1 LQGNHYIY
9 VHIHTKNDLRAIVE
23 NTYKYMDL
31 ATRRVLKRTEI
42 DALKLCTPLTQPIYH
57 ESSHVHTMQ
66 KNKNAHYSQKSFQNK
81 ETSQITRSGH
91 LSRYKTTKALFPK
104 GISFP
109 FVPVQPRRVCH
120 SSLVPFHTMCSVAS
134 CEEPYGQYPVSLF
147 SS

>member
-1 LQGNHYIY
+1 MSLCCDQRSELFIENIIVSYHHGPTRWGRNNEESTAKDRDQ
-9 VHIHTKNDLRAIVE
+9 HIQIMHTINSDYLP
-23 NTYKYMDL
+23 
-31 ATRRVLKRTEI
+31 RVLSCSRNAKKQKR
-42 DALKLCTPLTQPIYH
+42 PLFSKVVPK
-57 ESSHVHTMQ
+57 Q
-66 KNKNAHYSQKSFQNK
+66 K
-81 ETSQITRSGH
+81 TSQITRSGH

>member
-1 LQGNHYIY
+1 VINAASCLLKTLLCPTITVLLDGEEI
-9 VHIHTKNDLRAIVE
+9 
-23 NTYKYMDL
+23 
-31 ATRRVLKRTEI
+31 TRRVLQKTEI
-42 DALKLCTPLTQPIYH
+42 NTFKLCTPSTQPIYH
-57 ESSHVHTMQ
+57 ESSHVHAMQ
-66 KNKNAHYSQKSFQNK
+66 KTKTPIVLKSRSKTKNK
-81 ETSQITRSGH
+81 SQITRSGH

-109 FVPVQPRRVCH
+109 FVPVQPRHVCH